1 MLTFRQRGTG
11 KTPYGDYS
19 MVRNFCWFYFSSI
32 FPAICKNRVPQI
44 KITATIFPAKIY
56 SRVIIFV
63 LRFATLNTEVKNRV
77 CSITTWLRY
86 FYCTY
91 LTKTKFYQCWVL
103 GTLWKWQKLVPSEK
117 KQSVLISK
125 ISSRKTQKWPIR
137 KSKTPAKNFVPHG
150 RQILHHSSW
159 LGNQM
164 VPT

>member
-1 MLTFRQRGTG
+1 MLTFRPRGTG

-86 FYCTY
+86 TMNYRFYIRCAYHSYCTVWKY
-91 LTKTKFYQCWVL
+91 VFLLHVLNKNEILSML
-103 GTLWKWQKLVPSEK
+103 GTWYFVKMA
-117 KQSVLISK
+117 K
-125 ISSRKTQKWPIR
+125 ISFQREKTVCPNRK
-137 KSKTPAKNFVPHG
+137 N
-150 RQILHHSSW
+150 
-159 LGNQM
+159 
-164 VPT
+164 